1 MDVPDL
7 VKRIRTGDIAPVE
20 APTESDYYQAW
31 TDRRVSSA
39 DPFMTAVVGG
49 AMADRLAW
57 VFLAGYQ
64 GTLARCF
71 PELEV
76 IPGWRSFVNTEGG
89 RDNLPGTSLTGEPGS
104 RRLSGWKTWVAAA
117 EHVDALLVSA
127 KHNVTP
133 V

>member
-20 APTESDYYQAW
+20 APTESDYYQDW

-39 DPFMTAVVGG
+39 DPFMTAAVGS
-49 AMADRLAW
+49 AMDDRLAW

-76 IPGWRSFVNTEGG
+76 IPGWRSFVHHEGG
-89 RDNLPGTSLTGEPGS
+89 RDKHTGSPLTSEPATTRQVRTG
-104 RRLSGWKTWVAAA
+104 
-117 EHVDALLVSA
+117 
-127 KHNVTP
+127 
-133 V
+133 